1 MFNTALIIHRVC
13 IKFKHPV
20 ETCLFSEITEV
31 TVKHIMEQVQLY
43 QRHTT
48 HIHIKRCLLSNSDK
62 ESH

>member
-1 MFNTALIIHRVC
+1 MKHC
-13 IKFKHPV
+13 INHSQGLYKTYNIPWK
-20 ETCLFSEITEV
+20 TSLFSEITEV

-48 HIHIKRCLLSNSDK
+48 HIYIKRCLLSNSGK